1 MMLSE
6 IIKSVANGNKP
17 VKKSVVITV
26 TRDEE
31 GGAVDNAKGILAIQ
45 RFEDDV
51 AVDRAAIIT
60 CSSFRGAQQSAREI
74 KQTWYRL
81 TDIHDIQIFVEGQL
95 E

>member
-1 MMLSE
+1 MMLSQ
-6 IIKSVANGNKP
+6 IIKDVASGRKP

-31 GGAVDNAKGILAIQ
+31 GGAVENAKGILTIQ

-51 AVDRAAIIT
+51 PTDRAATIT
-60 CSSFRGAQQSAREI
+60 CSTFWGAQQSAREI

-81 TDIHDIQIFVEGQL
+81 TDVHDIQIFVEGKR